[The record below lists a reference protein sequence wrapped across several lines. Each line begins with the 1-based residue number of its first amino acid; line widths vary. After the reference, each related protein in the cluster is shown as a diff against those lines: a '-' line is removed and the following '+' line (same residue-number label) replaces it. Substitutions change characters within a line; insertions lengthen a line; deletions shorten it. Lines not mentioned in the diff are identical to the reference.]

1 MNNKKTFIT
10 TLLAAFV
17 IAGNGYSTL
26 NALEMPKSSALNEKS
41 IERIGGKDRYETS
54 MMIAKKLNSKKAYIV
69 NGVSFADVLSIA
81 PVASHEKSPIILAT
95 DSEDMNKKLTSLG
108 IENITIVGGERSVSQ
123 NLENELSKK
132 FNVNRISGRDRY
144 ETSEKIVR
152 SHGEK
157 NIAIASGKN
166 FPDALSASP
175 LMAKKNMPL
184 LLVKGDKISE
194 IPSDLNAKY
203 TIGGENTIKYSVGK
217 RISGKDRYE
226 TSEKIAKELSS
237 GKHSSV
243 ILSSGK
249 IFSDSLSVS
258 PFAHSISSPIVLTDG
273 VKLSREAVDMVKS
286 SKKIFLIG
294 GENTISKELEKSL
307 LTDRKSGST
316 IYVSS
321 SKNSSKSNSSS
332 ENKPSKNN
340 DESSGGNTTPNTGE
354 NTDAQS
360 TPKKFDLSKLKS
372 ISLKNAQDD
381 SIVESL
387 DYLPGERPEPIIDR
401 DSLYLELEDSQGLKK
416 KVVHYENSVDGET
429 FTFDGEEASNENLI
443 DFSFDKHDEDG
454 NASGEEENITT
465 KLIITVGTV
474 RKEIPVNLILDSDDS
489 DDTNDS
495 EDDNREFDKSAIRS
509 ISVLTSPSKTEYKSG
524 DYFIPT
530 GMALKLVDQN
540 GTEKQIDFSDSSFE
554 ILNEYSID
562 VDKKE
567 TKLSASDSSVVFSLS
582 GNSDVNTSLSITVDE
597 KPTGSE
603 LSLFSLDRV
612 EIVRK
617 PDKMSY
623 RENETI
629 NTYGMIIRVFDED
642 GNYEEFNS
650 KEFEDFTIEFSPKY
664 LNRGINSVKM
674 TTNINGFNLDS
685 VILDGISVN

>member
-26 NALEMPKSSALNEKS
+26 NALEIPKSSALNEKS

-132 FNVNRISGRDRY
+132 FKVNRISGRDRY

-166 FPDALSASP
+166 FPDALSAAP

-184 LLVKGDKISE
+184 LLVKGEKTSE

-237 GKHSSV
+237 GKHSSI

-286 SKKIFLIG
+286 SKNIFLIG
-294 GENTISKELEKSL
+294 GENTITRELEKSL
-307 LTDRKSGST
+307 LTDKKSGST
-316 IYVSS
+316 IYISS
-321 SKNSSKSNSSS
+321 SKNSSKSNDS
-332 ENKPSKNN
+332 
-340 DESSGGNTTPNTGE
+340 
-354 NTDAQS
+354 QS
-360 TPKKFDLSKLKS
+360 TPKRFDLSKLKS

-381 SIVESL
+381 SVVESL

-416 KVVHYENSVDGET
+416 KVVHYENSIYGET

-454 NASGEEENITT
+454 NASDEEENITT

-489 DDTNDS
+489 EDTNDS

-554 ILNEYSID
+554 ILKEYSID

-597 KPTGSE
+597 KPKGSE